1 MFKSRLSKE
10 LKNRKIENRGKAYL
24 EPQEVFLDKLA
35 QKREFDFGISSKKLE
50 VLLSRKIL
58 KVFFVFI
65 IILILSLFAIT
76 FYLQAIEHNKYLSL
90 SDRNK
95 FIVGSIQASR
105 GVIYDSQ
112 GEQLVFNKPSYDLF
126 FNREKSNEISWQDI
140 EEVSKIIKE
149 DPFEV
154 EKKINPFEFK
164 LGLDKEKDLETDKMV
179 LISENLDYEELIVL
193 EARIADFPGFSI
205 DKKEVRDYKEGEIF
219 AHIIGYTGKI
229 GAQELENSPD
239 TYTSRDYIGI
249 SGIEKSYEDALRK
262 NLGKMQIEKDALGN
276 EISREVASLPKSGKS
291 LVLWLDSGLQRK
303 ITQELEKKLEE
314 IGATKAVGIALNP
327 KTGGVMALVNLPSF
341 DNNLFNQGTDSEE
354 LEKLLRD
361 EDDEEYFF
369 NRAIAGRYATGST
382 IKPLIAI
389 AALEEKII
397 APLKRILCKGKI
409 IIPNKYNPENF
420 TEKNDWATHGFT
432 DIRKAIAE
440 SCNVYFY
447 TIGGG
452 YEEQEGLGPSK
463 IKKYLELFGWGSKT
477 GIDLP
482 GEDAGLIPS
491 PEWKREVK
499 NENWWD
505 GDTYNLAIGQGD
517 VSITPL
523 QETFAFVPI
532 ANRGTLYKPQI
543 VRQIIDKEEN
553 LSQDIEP
560 EILMENFV
568 DLENIEIIRQGMR
581 QTVTGE
587 NSPKATATSFN
598 SLPVAVAAK
607 TGSAQ
612 TSRPH
617 YYHNWITVFAPYDD
631 PEIVLTI
638 MVEDAKD
645 VQGAPLPIAKEV
657 LNWYFSKEA
666 VNEQ

>member
-1 MFKSRLSKE
+1 MFASRSLKG
-10 LKNRKIENRGKAYL
+10 LKNKKIQKNKKVLL
-24 EPQEVFLDKLA
+24 EPQEVFLDNLA
-35 QKREFDFGISSKKLE
+35 QKREFDFGISSKRLE

-65 IILILSLFAIT
+65 IILIFFLFATT

-90 SDRNK
+90 SEKNK
-95 FIVGSIQASR
+95 FIIGSIQASR

-126 FNREKSNEISWQDI
+126 FNRERFDEISWQKI
-140 EEVSKIIKE
+140 EEIAKIIKE
-149 DPFEV
+149 DPLEL
-154 EKKINPFEFK
+154 EKKINPFKFEH
-164 LGLDKEKDLETDKMV
+164 GLDKENDQEADKIV
-179 LISENLDYEELIVL
+179 LISESLDYQELIVL

-205 DKKEVRDYKEGEIF
+205 DKKEIRDYKDGEIF

-229 GAQELENSPD
+229 SAEELENFPD
-239 TYTSRDYIGI
+239 TYTSYDYIGI
-249 SGIEKSYEDALRK
+249 SGIEKSYEEILRK
-262 NLGKMQIEKDALGN
+262 NLGKMQIERDAVGN

-303 ITQELEKKLEE
+303 ITEELEKKMDE
-314 IGATKAVGIALNP
+314 IGAKKAVGIALNP

-341 DNNLFNQGTDSEE
+341 DNNLFNQGADSEE
-354 LEKLLRD
+354 LKKLLKD
-361 EDDEEYFF
+361 EDNEEYFF

-389 AALEEKII
+389 AALQEKII
-397 APLKRILCKGKI
+397 TPLKNILCKGKI
-409 IIPNKYNPENF
+409 IIPNKYHPENF
-420 TEKNDWATHGFT
+420 TEKNDWTTHGFT
-432 DIRKAIAE
+432 DMRKAIAE

-447 TIGGG
+447 TMGGG
-452 YEEQEGLGPSK
+452 YEDQEGLGPSR

-477 GIDLP
+477 EIDIP

-543 VRQIIDKEEN
+543 VRQIIDKEEDIRK
-553 LSQDIEP
+553 DIEP
-560 EILMENFV
+560 EILIKDFV
-568 DLENIEIIRQGMR
+568 DLENIEVVRQGMR

-587 NSPKATATSFN
+587 NSPKATATSLN

-645 VQGAPLPIAKEV
+645 VQVVSMPIAKEV
-657 LNWYFSKEA
+657 LNWYFSKETE
-666 VNEQ
+666 NN